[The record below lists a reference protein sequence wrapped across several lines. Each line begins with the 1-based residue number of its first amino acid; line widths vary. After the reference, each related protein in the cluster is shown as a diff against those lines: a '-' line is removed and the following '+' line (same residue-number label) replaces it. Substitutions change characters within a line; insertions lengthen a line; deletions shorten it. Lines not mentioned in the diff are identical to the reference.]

1 VGLGR
6 LVGGDRRQCKPRLWG
21 ALRSGFMRYL
31 LGARLLDPSEPQQQ
45 PLVKVSFSFINDP
58 PYMRTHLF
66 GVPPMSE
73 RIEFIDIALQE
84 RRALETAL
92 AELVAKHDRSP
103 SPELARMIQIIE
115 DEVIQRQRVPAILP
129 QTEELIQKNE
139 KATVGQAS

>member
-1 VGLGR
+1 
-6 LVGGDRRQCKPRLWG
+6 
-21 ALRSGFMRYL
+21 
-31 LGARLLDPSEPQQQ
+31 
-45 PLVKVSFSFINDP
+45 
-58 PYMRTHLF
+58 
-66 GVPPMSE
+66 MSE

-84 RRALETAL
+84 RRTLETAL
-92 AELVAKHDRSP
+92 AELVAKHGRSP